1 MKLLPGRFAQLLRI
15 VRWFVAAHMEHI
27 EEAARGTL
35 AFGTG
40 GPSEE
45 VAIECLLRIFEGRH
59 EEADRETIEAYM
71 RARTWEWWQDFPE
84 RRPLTDLVR
93 RADHRKKEIGSE
105 YSRRPPSHS
114 EGFRIARQMLAGIPD
129 KISLD
134 SKSEYED
141 VSKLLSA
148 FLSPPLGEPSPER
161 LQSYIELSK
170 SIPVYR
176 DALRRYYEELDSPPK
191 IIFRPALRWQR
202 KAAGRTRIRR
212 AKRRVPSHRPVNPAL
227 LLRNLLIQV
236 VIGLLDRLRVPPQGT
251 YVSGCRIV
259 GEVIGLREDSVKG
272 IWEMRFTAAMRKHSK
287 AVAERT
293 GLLDT
298 TEA

>member
-59 EEADRETIEAYM
+59 EKADRETIEAYM

-84 RRPLTDLVR
+84 RRLLTDMVR
-93 RADHRKKEIGSE
+93 RADRRKKGKGSE
-105 YSRRPPSHS
+105 YSRRPPFHS

-134 SKSEYED
+134 SEGEYED

-176 DALRRYYEELDSPPK
+176 DALRRHYEELDSPPK

-202 KAAGRTRIRR
+202 KGCRQDPASST
-212 AKRRVPSHRPVNPAL
+212 KDKSPVPSPRQSGPPSAQPPDPDRHRAP
-227 LLRNLLIQV
+227 
-236 VIGLLDRLRVPPQGT
+236 G
-251 YVSGCRIV
+251 
-259 GEVIGLREDSVKG
+259 
-272 IWEMRFTAAMRKHSK
+272 
-287 AVAERT
+287 
-293 GLLDT
+293 
-298 TEA
+298 

>member
-1 MKLLPGRFAQLLRI
+1 MKLLPGGFAQLLPI
-15 VRWFVAAHMEHI
+15 VQWFVAVHLEHI

-35 AFGTG
+35 ASGTG

-45 VAIECLLRIFEGRH
+45 VALECLLRILEGRH
-59 EEADRETIEAYM
+59 EEADKETLEAYM
-71 RARTWEWWQDFPE
+71 RARTWEWWQDFRE
-84 RRPLTDLVR
+84 RRLLTDMVR
-93 RADHRKKEIGSE
+93 RADWRKKKIGSE
-105 YSRRPPSHS
+105 YSRRPPLLS
-114 EGFRIARQMLAGIPD
+114 EGLRIARLMLAGIPD

-134 SKSEYED
+134 SEGEYEAM
-141 VSKLLSA
+141 SELLA
-148 FLSPPLGEPSPER
+148 ALLSPPMGEPSPAK
-161 LQSYIELSK
+161 LQRCIELSK

-176 DALRRYYEELDSPPK
+176 DALRRYYEELDNPAK
-191 IIFRPALRWQR
+191 TIFRPALKWQR
-202 KAAGRTRIRR
+202 RAAGRTRLGR
-212 AKRRVPSHRPVNPAL
+212 AKIKVPAHSPVKPAL
-227 LLRNLLIQV
+227 LLRDLQIQF
-236 VIGLLDRLRVPPQGT
+236 VIGLLERVGVRPRGK

-259 GEVIGLREDSVKG
+259 GEVIGLSPGRVKS

>member
-1 MKLLPGRFAQLLRI
+1 MKLLPGGFAQLLPI

-59 EEADRETIEAYM
+59 EEADKETLEAYM

-148 FLSPPLGEPSPER
+148 FLSPPWANPPPKGCKATSSSPSP
-161 LQSYIELSK
+161 SLSTATP
-170 SIPVYR
+170 SGATTRSLI
-176 DALRRYYEELDSPPK
+176 APPRSS
-191 IIFRPALRWQR
+191 FA
-202 KAAGRTRIRR
+202 
-212 AKRRVPSHRPVNPAL
+212 
-227 LLRNLLIQV
+227 
-236 VIGLLDRLRVPPQGT
+236 PP
-251 YVSGCRIV
+251 
-259 GEVIGLREDSVKG
+259 
-272 IWEMRFTAAMRKHSK
+272 
-287 AVAERT
+287 
-293 GLLDT
+293 
-298 TEA
+298 

>member
-45 VAIECLLRIFEGRH
+45 VAIECLLRILEGRH

-93 RADHRKKEIGSE
+93 RADHRKKKIGSE
-105 YSRRPPSHS
+105 YSRRRPSHS
-114 EGFRIARQMLAGIPD
+114 EGLQIARPMLAGIPD

-134 SKSEYED
+134 SKSEYEGR
-141 VSKLLSA
+141 VEAPVGLPVA
-148 FLSPPLGEPSPER
+148 PLGRTLP
-161 LQSYIELSK
+161 
-170 SIPVYR
+170 
-176 DALRRYYEELDSPPK
+176 
-191 IIFRPALRWQR
+191 R
-202 KAAGRTRIRR
+202 KAAKLHR
-212 AKRRVPSHRPVNPAL
+212 ALQVHPCLPRCPQAP
-227 LLRNLLIQV
+227 LR
-236 VIGLLDRLRVPPQGT
+236 G
-251 YVSGCRIV
+251 
-259 GEVIGLREDSVKG
+259 
-272 IWEMRFTAAMRKHSK
+272 A
-287 AVAERT
+287 
-293 GLLDT
+293 
-298 TEA
+298 

>member
-45 VAIECLLRIFEGRH
+45 VAIECLLRIFEGRR
-59 EEADRETIEAYM
+59 EKADKETIEAYM

-84 RRPLTDLVR
+84 RRLLTDMVR
-93 RADHRKKEIGSE
+93 RADRRKKGKGSE
-105 YSRRPPSHS
+105 YSSRSPSHS

-134 SKSEYED
+134 SEGEYED
-141 VSKLLSA
+141 MSKLLA
-148 FLSPPLGEPSPER
+148 ALLSPPLGEPSPER
-161 LQSYIELSK
+161 LQRHIELSK

-176 DALRRYYEELDSPPK
+176 DALRRYYEELDNPPK

-202 KAAGRTRIRR
+202 KAAGRTRLRR
-212 AKRRVPSHRPVNPAL
+212 AKIKVPSHRPVNPAL

-236 VIGLLDRLRVPPQGT
+236 VIGLLDRLGVPPRGK

-259 GEVIGLREDSVKG
+259 GEVIDRREDSVKA
-272 IWEMRFTAAMRKHSK
+272 IWEMGFTAAMRKHSK

>member
-45 VAIECLLRIFEGRH
+45 VAIECLLRILEGRH
-59 EEADRETIEAYM
+59 EEADKETIEAYM

-84 RRPLTDLVR
+84 RRLLTDMVR
-93 RADHRKKEIGSE
+93 RADHRKKKIGSE
-105 YSRRPPSHS
+105 YSRRRPSHS
-114 EGFRIARQMLAGIPD
+114 EGLRIARQMLAGIPD

-176 DALRRYYEELDSPPK
+176 DALRRHYEELDSPPRSS
-191 IIFRPALRWQR
+191 FA
-202 KAAGRTRIRR
+202 
-212 AKRRVPSHRPVNPAL
+212 
-227 LLRNLLIQV
+227 
-236 VIGLLDRLRVPPQGT
+236 PP
-251 YVSGCRIV
+251 
-259 GEVIGLREDSVKG
+259 
-272 IWEMRFTAAMRKHSK
+272 
-287 AVAERT
+287 
-293 GLLDT
+293 
-298 TEA
+298 